1 MKAVCVMTGTAG
13 VKGVVK
19 FTQETDNGPVNVHAE
34 FSGLKAGKHGFHVH
48 EFGDTTNGCISAG
61 AHFNPTK
68 QEHGAPEDSIRHV
81 GDLGNVVAG
90 VDGNA
95 VYNATDKLI
104 SLNGPHSIIG
114 RTMVFI
120 SAASNVEGDPSF
132 GIKNNTNYL
141 YQQYQL
147 YLENHSLMTE
157 SLVPVVSNSGN
168 CVLSKCFC

>member
-104 SLNGPHSIIG
+104 SLNGSHSIIG
-114 RTMVFI
+114 RTMVI
-120 SAASNVEGDPSF
+120 H
-132 GIKNNTNYL
+132 
-141 YQQYQL
+141 
-147 YLENHSLMTE
+147 ENEDDLGRGGHE
-157 SLVPVVSNSGN
+157 
-168 CVLSKCFC
+168 LSKVTGNAGGRLACGVIGLAAE

>member
-1 MKAVCVMTGTAG
+1 MVKAVCIMTGAAG

-19 FTQETDNGPVNVHAE
+19 FTQETDNGPVHVHAE

-48 EFGDTTNGCISAG
+48 EFGDTTNGCTSAG

-90 VDGNA
+90 ADGNA

-104 SLNGPHSIIG
+104 SLNGSHSIIG
-114 RTMVFI
+114 RTMVI
-120 SAASNVEGDPSF
+120 H
-132 GIKNNTNYL
+132 
-141 YQQYQL
+141 
-147 YLENHSLMTE
+147 ENEDDLGRGGHE
-157 SLVPVVSNSGN
+157 
-168 CVLSKCFC
+168 LSKVTGNAGGRLACGVIGLAAE

>member
-95 VYNATDKLI
+95 VYDATDKLI
-104 SLNGPHSIIG
+104 SLNGSHSIIG
-114 RTMVFI
+114 RTMVVSI
-120 SAASNVEGDPSF
+120 DIHCRSYYELICREVSSCMSVNC
-132 GIKNNTNYL
+132 
-141 YQQYQL
+141 
-147 YLENHSLMTE
+147 YLEGIFL
-157 SLVPVVSNSGN
+157 L
-168 CVLSKCFC
+168 